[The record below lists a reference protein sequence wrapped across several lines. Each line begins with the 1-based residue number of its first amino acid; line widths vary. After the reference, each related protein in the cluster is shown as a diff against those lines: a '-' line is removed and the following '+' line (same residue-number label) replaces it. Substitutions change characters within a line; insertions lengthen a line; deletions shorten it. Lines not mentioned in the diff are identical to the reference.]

1 MYYETN
7 LGGIMK
13 KRYNKWI
20 DLSLIIIFITMLTRR
35 FLDIPDFIYGIGI
48 GSSLTL
54 SLVSLQEMKRMKK
67 IIKSEE

>member
-1 MYYETN
+1 
-7 LGGIMK
+7 MK

-20 DLSLIIIFITMLTRR
+20 DLSLIIIFITMLTRM

>member
-1 MYYETN
+1 
-7 LGGIMK
+7 MK

-35 FLDIPDFIYGIGI
+35 FLDIPGFIYGIGI

>member
-20 DLSLIIIFITMLTRR
+20 DLSLIIIFITMLTRM